1 MLTIE
6 TRSSDETEA
15 WGARLGSRLR
25 SGDMVTLSGELGG
38 GKTCFVRGV
47 VQGLSPENAGQVASP
62 TYALMHQYG
71 SQPPI
76 YHFDCYRL
84 RGADDALEIGLTD
97 QLTADGICLVEWP
110 ERISAELPQDRL
122 EIRFEHTDGTS
133 RQISFIPHGVRAH
146 ELAVQLQ
153 QTS

>member
-6 TRSSDETEA
+6 TRSPLETEA

-25 SGDMVTLSGELGG
+25 SGDLVTLSGELGG

-47 VQGLSPENAGQVASP
+47 VQGASPESAEQVASP

-71 SQPPI
+71 NQPPI

-84 RGADDALEIGLTD
+84 RGADDALEIGLAD
-97 QLTADGICLVEWP
+97 HLTADGICLVEWP
-110 ERISAELPQDRL
+110 ERISAALPQDRL
-122 EIRFEHTDGTS
+122 EIRFEHSDETS
-133 RQISFIPHGVRAH
+133 RQISVIPHGVRAR
-146 ELAVQLQ
+146 ELVVQLQ
-153 QTS
+153 QTL